1 MAKVDYKDLASR
13 ILKEVGGKDNVSSA
27 AHCITRLRLKI
38 KDMDKVN
45 KPAIEAMEGVITVV
59 EAGGQ
64 FQVVIGDDVPI
75 VYGHFTDLAGIAAS
89 APVEA
94 DEEKGNLFNQFI
106 NMIAKIFSPIL

>member
-94 DEEKGNLFNQFI
+94 DED
-106 NMIAKIFSPIL
+106 